1 MVLELLCYG
10 LEEKLEAREYF
21 SPSAPLL
28 RNRFISLVGDG
39 TDANPPLLSKFVK
52 LDERIAAF
60 LLNSDETDPK
70 IASFS
75 TLVKPVRSF
84 DDLIVPDDQKN
95 CLLEAVKRRIEEDSR
110 FMSGYHIFSGLPE
123 GTYTL
128 SVDSE
133 FYFSEEK
140 IVDTSSFVNSK
151 EPVVE
156 IVLKPKPLYPFPDRA
171 TLIRGLL
178 SPLAPDPDLFAGI
191 TVKATSKSTGRDIRG
206 TPDEKGE
213 FVLYFREII
222 PRKADIILEIK
233 GEEIEKTLS
242 VLIEEGQSVYTGVIS
257 IP

>member
-1 MVLELLCYG
+1 VASVKSYAALTETGRIKVKGKHEYVFSCPSSLNLSFAVWLVDDYTQKEPMGEVRVTLNG
-10 LEEKLEAREYF
+10 EKITTLK
-21 SPSAPLL
+21 PL
-28 RNRFISLVGDG
+28 
-39 TDANPPLLSKFVK
+39 
-52 LDERIAAF
+52 
-60 LLNSDETDPK
+60 
-70 IASFS
+70 
-75 TLVKPVRSF
+75 
-84 DDLIVPDDQKN
+84 KN
-95 CLLEAVKRRIEEDSR
+95 L
-110 FMSGYHIFSGLPE
+110 SGYHTFSGLPE

-133 FYFSEEK
+133 FYFSKER

-178 SPLAPDPDLFAGI
+178 VTLVPETYLFAGI
-191 TVKATSKSTGRDIRG
+191 TVKATSKSTGQEIRG
-206 TPDEKGE
+206 IPDEKGE

-233 GEEIEKTLS
+233 GKEIEKTLS
-242 VLIEEGQSVYTGVIS
+242 VLIEEGQSIYTGVIS

>member
-1 MVLELLCYG
+1 MASVKSYAALTDMGRIKCKGKHGYVFSCPSSLNISFAVWLVDDYTQKEPLGEVRITLNG
-10 LEEKLEAREYF
+10 EKITTLK
-21 SPSAPLL
+21 PL
-28 RNRFISLVGDG
+28 
-39 TDANPPLLSKFVK
+39 
-52 LDERIAAF
+52 
-60 LLNSDETDPK
+60 
-70 IASFS
+70 
-75 TLVKPVRSF
+75 
-84 DDLIVPDDQKN
+84 KN
-95 CLLEAVKRRIEEDSR
+95 
-110 FMSGYHIFSGLPE
+110 MSGYHIFSGLPE
-123 GTYTL
+123 STYTL

-213 FVLYFREII
+213 FVLYFKEII

>member
-1 MVLELLCYG
+1 MASVKSYAALTETGIIKGKGKHEYVFSCPSSLNLSFAVWLVDDYTQKEPLG
-10 LEEKLEAREYF
+10 EIRVTLNGEKITTLK
-21 SPSAPLL
+21 PLK
-28 RNRFISLVGDG
+28 NR
-39 TDANPPLLSKFVK
+39 
-52 LDERIAAF
+52 
-60 LLNSDETDPK
+60 
-70 IASFS
+70 
-75 TLVKPVRSF
+75 
-84 DDLIVPDDQKN
+84 
-95 CLLEAVKRRIEEDSR
+95 
-110 FMSGYHIFSGLPE
+110 SGYHIFSGLPE

-171 TLIRGLL
+171 MLIRGLL
-178 SPLAPDPDLFAGI
+178 ALLAPEPDLLAGI
-191 TVKATSKSTGRDIRG
+191 TVKAILKSTGLEIRG
-206 TPDEKGE
+206 IPDEKGE

-222 PRKADIILEIK
+222 PRKADVILEIK
-233 GEEIEKTLS
+233 GEGIEKTLS